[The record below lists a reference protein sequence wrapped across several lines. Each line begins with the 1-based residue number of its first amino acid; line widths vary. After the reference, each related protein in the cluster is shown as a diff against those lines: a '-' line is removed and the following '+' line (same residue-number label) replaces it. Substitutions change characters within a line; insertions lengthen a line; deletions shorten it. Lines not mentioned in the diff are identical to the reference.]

1 MYQNAAVLATFL
13 LVYSAIA
20 GRVER
25 RGERRGGTP
34 ASHIIGIYLS
44 HECLAGR
51 VLHSHLSLQS
61 HISLIGDIGYRNA
74 FWSLSDFVQP
84 AARL

>member
-25 RGERRGGTP
+25 CCEQRGGTP
-34 ASHIIGIYLS
+34 ASK
-44 HECLAGR
+44 
-51 VLHSHLSLQS
+51 
-61 HISLIGDIGYRNA
+61 
-74 FWSLSDFVQP
+74 
-84 AARL
+84 